1 MAMNEAIVIFGFI
14 CIFVMS
20 EVLLRM
26 KLLVKESARKFTHIG
41 SGIFTLFVPLLI
53 SYTSIVWLAG
63 LFTVVLLL
71 LQGNPLL
78 SSITTAQRKT
88 YGTWLMP
95 LGISTA
101 AFLYPSNSLFLP
113 AIAVVTFAD
122 GLAGI
127 VGRRSS
133 KKTVKGSI
141 VFFLV
146 SFCILGISLYTMKE
160 LSVFSLLQS
169 LLIAL
174 MLTIIERLSSYGTD
188 NLFLPIATGALLLF
202 II

>member
-1 MAMNEAIVIFGFI
+1 MNEAIVIFGFI
-14 CIFVMS
+14 CIFVLS

-26 KLLVKESARKFTHIG
+26 NLLAKESARRLTHIG
-41 SGIFTLFVPLLI
+41 SGIFTLFVPFLI
-53 SYTSIVWLAG
+53 SYTSVVWLAG
-63 LFTVVLLL
+63 LFTLVLLL

-78 SSITTAQRKT
+78 SSITTAERRT

-95 LGISTA
+95 LGISAA

-127 VGRRSS
+127 VGRKSP
-133 KKTVKGSI
+133 KKTTKRSF

-146 SFCILGISLYTMKE
+146 SFCILGISLYAMRE
-160 LSVFSLLQS
+160 LSALSLLQS
-169 LLIAL
+169 MLIAL
-174 MLTIIERLSSYGTD
+174 ILTFIERLSSYGTD
-188 NLFLPIATGALLLF
+188 NFFLPIATGALLLF
-202 II
+202 MT